1 MAFWH
6 NWIYKGGIGV
16 NETKIVDSNIDKLV
30 TKSNML
36 IEANYKLGAVE
47 QKIILCLAS
56 NIQPSDADFKTYTLP
71 IKEFNEMLGLK
82 GNHKYT
88 ELRQITKELMQ
99 KVFEVRINKKVIQVA
114 WLSYVAYNESEG
126 TIDIRFDPFL
136 RPYLLELKREFTSYK
151 LENVVKLK
159 SSYAIRIY
167 ELLKQ
172 YEKIKERT
180 FPLMELRKILGVEDI
195 YPAYGNFKQ
204 RVLVPAQKE
213 LQKKTDIH
221 FEIEE
226 IKLGRKIDKVRFII
240 LKDEKKQ
247 ASKKLD
253 ISEDRLNQ
261 FKVVNSFQQQVQKLA
276 FSIGIKISDELIAS
290 WGKFGQDRVIELM
303 EQVQMR
309 PDINNPIGYITTVLK
324 SSPPEEKAAA
334 EAESQKMLLHLIS
347 SFRKSNEPK
356 PAWFIKDSA
365 IKELQTKFGLDSNEA
380 TITFEQLK
388 KELFEALKVEE
399 PVVKELSEK
408 EINERKKEIEMIL
421 SSY

>member
-1 MAFWH
+1 
-6 NWIYKGGIGV
+6 V
-16 NETKIVDSNIDKLV
+16 EETRIVDSNIAKLV

-36 IEANYKLGAVE
+36 IEANYKLGVVE

-56 NIQPSDADFKTYTLP
+56 NIQPTDSDFKTYTLP
-71 IKEFNEMLGLK
+71 IREFNKLLGLK
-82 GNHKYT
+82 GTPKYT

-172 YEKIKERT
+172 YEKLKERT
-180 FPLMELRKILGVEDI
+180 FLLTDLRKILGAEDI

-204 RVLVPAQKE
+204 RILMPAQKE
-213 LQKKTDIH
+213 LQKKTDIN
-221 FEIEE
+221 FKIEE
-226 IKLGRKIDKVRFII
+226 VKAGRKVDKVKFVI
-240 LKDEKKQ
+240 LKGQKK
-247 ASKKLD
+247 ASSKQMD
-253 ISEDRLNQ
+253 IFEDSLNE
-261 FKVVNSFQQQVQKLA
+261 FKSVNSFKQQVQKLA
-276 FSIGIKISDELIAS
+276 LSMGIKISDELITS
-290 WGKFGQDRVIELM
+290 WGKLGKDRVIELM

-309 PDINNPIGYITTVLK
+309 PDIINPIGYITTVLK
-324 SSPPEEKAAA
+324 ASTPEEDAAG
-334 EAESQKMLLHLIS
+334 AESQKMLLHLIS
-347 SFRKSNEPK
+347 SLRKSNEPK

-365 IKELQTKFGLDSNEA
+365 IKELQTKFGLESNEA
-380 TITFEQLK
+380 STIFEDLK
-388 KELFEALKVEE
+388 KELFEALNVEE
-399 PVVKELSEK
+399 PAVKKFSEE
-408 EINERKKEIEMIL
+408 EIYEKKKEIEDL
-421 SSY
+421 LRSF

>member
-16 NETKIVDSNIDKLV
+16 NETKIIDSNIDKLV

-71 IKEFNEMLGLK
+71 IKEFNELLGLK

-247 ASKKLD
+247 SSKQLD

-324 SSPPEEKAAA
+324 SSPPEEKVAA